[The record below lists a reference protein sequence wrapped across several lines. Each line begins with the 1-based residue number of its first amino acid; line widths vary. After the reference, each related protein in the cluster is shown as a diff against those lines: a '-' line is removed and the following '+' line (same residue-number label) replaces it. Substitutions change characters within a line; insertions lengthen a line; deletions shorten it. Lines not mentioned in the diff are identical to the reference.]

1 MTQHLHFRRLLFFA
15 ALLFILAVLPA
26 TNVRVTEA
34 AVDIYPRS
42 NPLSGDEVA
51 IHEGARLYFKWC
63 VQCHGGKADG
73 KGVRFIVGADLTKF
87 WRGYC
92 DYVVIVLNGRTDKQM
107 PPWGGILDEE
117 EISSI
122 GAYLETLA
130 KENALWKGRCTL
142 L

>member
-1 MTQHLHFRRLLFFA
+1 MTQQLRFRWPLFFTV
-15 ALLFILAVLPA
+15 LLFICAALPT
-26 TNVRVTEA
+26 TNWSDVQA
-34 AVDIYPRS
+34 AEDAYPRS
-42 NPLSGDEVA
+42 NPLAGDENA
-51 IHEGARLYFKWC
+51 IAEGARLYFKWC

-73 KGVRFIVGADLTKF
+73 IGVRFIVGADLTKF

-92 DYVVIVLNGRTDKQM
+92 DYVVIVLNGVTGKQM
-107 PPWGGILDEE
+107 PPWGGVLDET
-117 EISSI
+117 EISQV

>member
-1 MTQHLHFRRLLFFA
+1 MTQQLRFRWPLFFA
-15 ALLFILAVLPA
+15 ILLVICAALPT
-26 TNVRVTEA
+26 TNWSDVQA
-34 AVDIYPRS
+34 ADDPYPRS
-42 NPLSGDEVA
+42 NPLAGDQAA
-51 IHEGARLYFKWC
+51 IENGARLYFKWC

-92 DYVVIVLNGRTDKQM
+92 DYMFLALNGVPDKQM
-107 PPWGGILDEE
+107 PPWAGILEE
-117 EISSI
+117 EELSSI

-142 L
+142 W